1 MSNEMIIA
9 ECWAGLLKSLA
20 EGTPLEGALQQH
32 KILYREMEAIVL
44 SSPEEAQRWREARL
58 LGKASRFL
66 LLERDEIFS
75 RLARGVPPETAVA
88 EVRGPETVEQDTAD
102 LFELVA
108 ALPEWEERYASAM
121 RVTGLRSVQKLGAF
135 VSDDSKDVLLCEKRG
150 LVPNPVGVQRA
161 RLRWEH
167 ETYFM
172 GKWDPKLFG
181 EQANTQVNVQV
192 VNYAERLEQARTR
205 VKVYRQTQAAT
216 VQGAVRE
223 EPQETKR
230 ISREQMDA
238 AREATFIANAK
249 TPVEPAVEPGAQADH
264 LRNVAAA
271 TLTEPPPTQA
281 TSESE
286 TPPDDF
292 AWVKE

>member
-20 EGTPLEGALQQH
+20 EGTSPEDALQQH
-32 KILYREMEAIVL
+32 KILYREVERIVL
-44 SSPEEAQRWREARL
+44 SNPGAAQQWHEARL
-58 LGKASRFL
+58 LGKSSRFS

-75 RLARGVPPETAVA
+75 RLARGAPPETAVA
-88 EVRGPETVEQDTAD
+88 EVRGPETAEQDVAD

-108 ALPEWEERYASAM
+108 AIPEWEERYASAM
-121 RVTGLRSVQKLGAF
+121 RVTGLRSVQKLGA
-135 VSDDSKDVLLCEKRG
+135 VVADDSKDTLFCEKRG
-150 LVPNPVGVQRA
+150 LLPNPVPVQRA

-167 ETYFM
+167 ETWQL
-172 GKWDPKLFG
+172 GKWNPDLFG
-181 EQANTQVNVQV
+181 ERPKNQVNVQV
-192 VNYAERLEQARTR
+192 NVNHAERLEQARTR

-249 TPVEPAVEPGAQADH
+249 TPVEPAVEPDAQADH

-292 AWVKE
+292 A